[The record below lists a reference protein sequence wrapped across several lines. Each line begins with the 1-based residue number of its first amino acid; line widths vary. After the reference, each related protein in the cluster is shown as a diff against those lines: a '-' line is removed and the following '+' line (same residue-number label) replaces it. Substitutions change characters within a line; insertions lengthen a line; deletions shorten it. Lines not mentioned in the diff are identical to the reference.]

1 MINKGTHDYIQ
12 VLINKSPYLLFWL
25 LSFKIMMITGSRFHY
40 VFTPPTILEQKEIIK
55 QYYSPF

>member
-1 MINKGTHDYIQ
+1 MINKDTHNYIQ
-12 VLINKSPYLLFWL
+12 VLTNKSPYLLLWL
-25 LSFKIMMITGSRFHY
+25 LSFKIMMITGSRVDY

>member
-1 MINKGTHDYIQ
+1 MHDYNRYLQ
-12 VLINKSPYLLFWL
+12 INPPYLLLWL
-25 LSFKIMMITGSRFHY
+25 LSFKIMMITGSRVDY

>member
-1 MINKGTHDYIQ
+1 MHDYIQ
-12 VLINKSPYLLFWL
+12 VLINKSPYLLLWL
-25 LSFKIMMITGSRFHY
+25 LSFKIMMIIGSRVDY